1 MTSLRRS
8 PGPSRPPRPP
18 LGLALAALVAACG
31 YTVGAV
37 RPANGPRALRVEAI
51 EERGIDVDA
60 AAQVARAVR
69 RRVAMGPSTR
79 LEEDA
84 PEAVLSIRLL
94 DARHA
99 LSPMS
104 DPRLRAAEYVA
115 QVRLLG
121 TLSSTVGRSLW
132 RSPVVVGE
140 AHFMSM
146 PGSMESLDG
155 ARRRALAQAA
165 EQAADR
171 LLTHLVHAP

>member
-1 MTSLRRS
+1 MSLRLGLVLTSL
-8 PGPSRPPRPP
+8 
-18 LGLALAALVAACG
+18 LVACG

-37 RPANGPRALRVEAI
+37 RPAHGPRAIRVAPI

-69 RRVAMGPSTR
+69 RRIAMGPSTS
-79 LEEDA
+79 LEEDR
-84 PEAVLSIRLL
+84 PEAILKVRLL
-94 DARHA
+94 EAKDA

-115 QVRLLG
+115 QIRLQG
-121 TLSSTVGRSLW
+121 TLSSTVGRTLW
-132 RSPVVVGE
+132 RSPVLVGE

-146 PGSMESLDG
+146 PGSIEALDG

-165 EQAADR
+165 DQAADR
-171 LLTHLVHAP
+171 LLTHLIHAP

>member
-1 MTSLRRS
+1 MTRS
-8 PGPSRPPRPP
+8 SQWRLSVPVACVW
-18 LGLALAALVAACG
+18 LAGVLAACG

-37 RPANGPRALRVEAI
+37 RPAHGPRALKVAAI

-79 LEEDA
+79 LEEHE
-84 PEAVLSIRLL
+84 PEAVLSVRLL

-99 LSPMS
+99 LSSLS

-115 QVRLLG
+115 QIRLQG
-121 TLSSTVGRSLW
+121 TVSSTVGRPLW

-146 PGSMESLDG
+146 PGGVESLDG

-171 LLTHLVHAP
+171 LITHFVHAP